1 MSTHLQS
8 SGRGGA
14 GNIIDSSKSPPL
26 QPEDLQTPTLKTS
39 KVTTGRGGTGNF
51 ASGLDAEEK
60 RRRQDVEPVVRRMS
74 HGATHIGRGGT
85 GNVVKTGPADDKIPS
100 PAGSPALSPVPAA
113 ALEKVP
119 SRTDKERKEKEK
131 EKEKRSSP
139 AGSDTASDV
148 AVPAR
153 KPEEIGWAEKGRN
166 LLFGKK

>member
-1 MSTHLQS
+1 MSTQLQS

-14 GNIIDSSKSPPL
+14 GNIVDSSKSPPL

-51 ASGLDAEEK
+51 ASNLDPEEK

-85 GNVVKTGPADDKIPS
+85 GNVVKTGPSDDKVPS

-113 ALEKVP
+113 GLDKVP
-119 SRTDKERKEKEK
+119 SRTDKEHKEK

-139 AGSDTASDV
+139 TGSDTASDV

-153 KPEEIGWAEKGRN
+153 KTEEIGWAEKGRN